1 MSIKILIQI
10 PLFNFHH
17 GLGGHELTS
26 PPFTNGESALQGVR
40 YPAQIHQSPRMLQ
53 STSSPEGKLSTAS
66 GRSIREK
73 AGKPRK
79 AQGGEGTLGLSWE
92 MPGLPSPTDLTFR
105 AAQAGGRDDS
115 PHQPQRVKCSYF
127 QQLLYQRS
135 PVAFDM
141 AESMMTEDVVRC
153 SRAEEGEKGTP

>member
-1 MSIKILIQI
+1 
-10 PLFNFHH
+10 
-17 GLGGHELTS
+17 
-26 PPFTNGESALQGVR
+26 
-40 YPAQIHQSPRMLQ
+40 MLQ
-53 STSSPEGKLSTAS
+53 STSSPEGKPFTAR

-73 AGKPRK
+73 AGKLRK

-92 MPGLPSPTDLTFR
+92 MPGLPSPTELTFR

-141 AESMMTEDVVRC
+141 AESMMPEDIQ
-153 SRAEEGEKGTP
+153 SGAAELRKERKRLLRSSAPAPTQLFMSYPADHSWERRRGNGQHPFRREIKPKRV